1 MDPIEATDAWE
12 LKFLSE
18 FGGNGAVLQPG
29 QADPKV
35 GFTAFVP
42 QRSPLTAAEWGD
54 ALFLKAAKL
63 KIGKAA
69 GDDQVPPELIK
80 YGEMRCAM
88 LLGEVAES
96 CAQQGRPECW
106 RGGLMAPV
114 PKGHLPVTLQSARGI
129 KLANAAPKLV
139 GKVLRAAALPVLLK
153 VTNGAQLGSI
163 PGGGTSMPS
172 AAVRAFIA
180 RGASRC
186 TSVAVLFADLRA
198 AFYSV
203 LTEEVIGEV
212 MTATTRAAAL
222 QHLGFSDRKS
232 VV

>member
-1 MDPIEATDAWE
+1 
-12 LKFLSE
+12 
-18 FGGNGAVLQPG
+18 
-29 QADPKV
+29 
-35 GFTAFVP
+35 
-42 QRSPLTAAEWGD
+42 
-54 ALFLKAAKL
+54 
-63 KIGKAA
+63 
-69 GDDQVPPELIK
+69 
-80 YGEMRCAM
+80 
-88 LLGEVAES
+88 
-96 CAQQGRPECW
+96 
-106 RGGLMAPV
+106 MAPV
-114 PKGHLPVTLQSARGI
+114 PKGHQPVTLQSARGI

-222 QHLGFSDRKS
+222 QHLGFSAAQEREFTRRFIEGQSLLEKGGLAPEWRAMITDWHRAPYFTVRGGRHHVATRLGAVPGEPLADLAFS
-232 VV
+232 LCYEI